1 MVILT
6 DRQTELLDE
15 LATLTKEGFPKAK
28 EEWEKSV
35 IAWGTSHDHRFHAY
49 TNSTRREETRKAQ
62 GTRG

>member
-15 LATLTKEGFPKAK
+15 LAVLTKEGFAKAQ

-35 IAWGTSHDHRFHAY
+35 AAWGAFLQ
-49 TNSTRREETRKAQ
+49 AQ
-62 GTRG
+62 QAATVNF